1 MPPTAYGQAGQAA
14 EQANLSPLS
23 FPLSLSSS
31 LPLLVKLSL
40 LSLLRFL
47 LSVSC
52 QLNPSSSYS
61 FPSPRH
67 SNSVKPRVSVLLS
80 SRLYF
85 SSLPRSS
92 VFLLSAHSLRDFSRY
107 RTLIFSF
114 FFAFCFNC
122 IKLGPLL
129 LPEPRSRPQLPLRYI
144 SRFSSTSVYFAFVSR
159 NPFRLLFFIIFRAL
173 PALSSSS
180 CTLIARFQCDSVF
193 KSRFYLDVSSTDFS
207 VFPSVRVRRTS
218 DSSLIIIP
226 HKTDATTKRTSRS
239 TFLNFLFARREGTC
253 ERSMAFNVRR
263 AFLIM

>member
-52 QLNPSSSYS
+52 QLNPSSYS
-61 FPSPRH
+61 FPSPRR

-114 FFAFCFNC
+114 FFLPSVLTALNLVRFFSRNRGRGRGSRYGISRAFLRQVFTSLSLLA
-122 IKLGPLL
+122 IRFDSFFLSFSALFLRYPLL
-129 LPEPRSRPQLPLRYI
+129 LVL
-144 SRFSSTSVYFAFVSR
+144 
-159 NPFRLLFFIIFRAL
+159 
-173 PALSSSS
+173 
-180 CTLIARFQCDSVF
+180 
-193 KSRFYLDVSSTDFS
+193 
-207 VFPSVRVRRTS
+207 
-218 DSSLIIIP
+218 
-226 HKTDATTKRTSRS
+226 
-239 TFLNFLFARREGTC
+239 
-253 ERSMAFNVRR
+253 
-263 AFLIM
+263 